1 MLITSQHDGVT
12 LFQMGRS
19 IGPLVP
25 YRVHAFLVDDLLVD
39 TGTIAARREFLDAL
53 RGRTVRTVVN
63 THHHEDHAGNN
74 AALASLCAPVIL
86 AHPKALPWI
95 AEPSRMPLRAYQLA
109 VWKRHDGSSAQ
120 SVGSTV
126 ETENHSFKVVF
137 TPGHSFDHISLYE
150 PDRKWLFTGDLFC
163 GRKIKYFR
171 RDEDYGILLESIEKL
186 ALLDI
191 ETIFCGLL
199 GVVRDGK
206 KMLAGKAAF
215 MAKLRDDARE
225 LSAAGLSPRAIAR
238 RLMGREGA
246 MYYLTGGHYAKVNAV
261 RSVLAGGPVDPW
273 PI

>member
-1 MLITSQHDGVT
+1 MLTTSQHDGVT
-12 LFQMGRS
+12 LFRMGRS
-19 IGPLVP
+19 IGPFVT
-25 YRVHAFLVDDLLVD
+25 YWVHAFLVDDLLID
-39 TGTIAARREFLDAL
+39 TGTVAARREFLDAL

-74 AALASLCAPVIL
+74 AALVALCTPVIL
-86 AHPKALPWI
+86 AHIKALPWI
-95 AEPSRMPLRAYQLA
+95 ADPSRMPLRAYQLA
-109 VWKRHDGSSAQ
+109 AWKRHDGSSAQ

-126 ETENHSFKVVF
+126 ETKNHSFKVIF

-171 RDEDYGILLESIEKL
+171 RDEDYGLLLESIEKL
-186 ALLDI
+186 AGLDV

-199 GVVRDGK
+199 GVMRDGG
-206 KMLAGKAAF
+206 KMLADKAAF

-225 LSAAGLSPRAIAR
+225 LFAADNSPRVIAR

-261 RSVLAGGPVDPW
+261 QSVLAGGPVDPW

>member
-1 MLITSQHDGVT
+1 MLLTSSHNGVT
-12 LFQMGRS
+12 LFKMGRS

-25 YRVHAFLVDDLLVD
+25 YRVHAFLVDDLLID
-39 TGTIAARREFLDAL
+39 TGTIAARREFMEAM
-53 RGRTVRTVVN
+53 RGRTVTAIVN
-63 THHHEDHAGNN
+63 THHHEDHTGNN
-74 AALASLCAPVIL
+74 AALAARCNPAIL
-86 AHPKALPWI
+86 AHGRAVPWI
-95 AEPSRMPLRAYQLA
+95 ADPGGMPLKPYQLL
-109 VWKRHDGSSAQ
+109 VWKRPDGSVARP
-120 SVGSTV
+120 VGETV
-126 ETENHSFKVVF
+126 RTARHSFTVLF

-171 RDEDYGILLESIEKL
+171 RDENFDLLLESIEKL
-186 ALLDI
+186 AGLDV

-199 GVVRDGK
+199 GVVRDGR
-206 KMLAGKAAF
+206 KMLADKAAF
-215 MAKLRDDARE
+215 MAKLRHDVRE
-225 LSAAGLSPRAIAR
+225 LSATGLSPRAIAR